1 MIIPENNSLKN
12 EIEEIVRLCEELDDV
27 DGSEFSL
34 PATEEQI
41 NVFETDTGIEIP
53 VLYKEWLEFTCSCD
67 IFGGLIRLF
76 MPSTDGY
83 YNKFV
88 PDDYVVIGNMIGDGE
103 KVCFSKK
110 TGKIV
115 RYNHG
120 NISEMKDFRSVLNW
134 IIENLEGNLE

>member
-1 MIIPENNSLKN
+1 MMIPENNSLKK

-53 VLYKEWLEFTCSCD
+53 GLYKEWLKFTRSCD
-67 IFGGLIRLF
+67 IFGGLIQLF

-88 PDDYVVIGNMIGDGE
+88 PDDYFVIGNMIGDGE

-120 NISEMKDFRSVLNW
+120 NISEMKDFRSILNW